1 MSKTLKP
8 ITEAADTVREVA
20 AQSQAGMDDDL
31 KAVERQLA
39 AEDGL
44 TIDGDDN
51 TKTGSDVVYDT
62 TVASK
67 PESEMTDA
75 ELTAAQEALKKRE
88 TTIGTKTTQNGAI
101 SIENADGKRF
111 DSVGSGKSKEV
122 AELGGTITGTEDGKI
137 KYKGELGDFTYDP
150 KDWALG
156 TKEVKDDASGVTT
169 TIPVL
174 RYINEDNSKDSGKQV
189 YGGNIEIPNGLKKLD
204 YSFENNKAL
213 ETIPRIPDSVEE
225 AHAAFKN
232 CTKAERAAKNAKED
246 AHDGSEETKKG
257 AAIGGAIGGAAGGG
271 VVAGIMA
278 GAAAG
283 SVAPGVGTV
292 IGGIAGGIAGGL
304 GLGAGVGA
312 IVGHEDGKTKDGKGG
327 TWNMPDKLK
336 DASEMFSGCKN
347 LTEAYESAGKSLINA
362 RGMYAGTKKLGT
374 DEVANKFGSVAVTD
388 FNSDSKL
395 SKEAVQGSYTGTNV
409 ELTKDLKGNYSK
421 DWDEET
427 QTMNK
432 ADITAE
438 EKKEVED
445 LNRTL
450 QEHDAVYGEVQNDMT
465 VQTDGLASSAA
476 KKTEHG
482 YQSTTNVND
491 KNVKS
496 ASSDGMNLV
505 DRGLVSLGE
514 FWILKKITGNMLVA
528 GVATFGLQAVG
539 VLPKS
544 MKPILNAVTGFV
556 GEDSMI
562 GQALSKISDKLPD
575 EETTTV
581 NAASKDTAVDKKEAR
596 QDKKEKDSS
605 DKTNSTVD
613 ERVKSDMN
621 SLKVAATSDKVID
634 VSKAMEA
641 NGHQVAK
648 DGVLLTAAN
657 KASNDQE
664 FEDIKT
670 MSMTMA
676 AGLEEKATSMAGE
689 SGKLSDEDKK
699 TLAAQ
704 CMNVM
709 NSIDAYD
716 NGALAQIKTQYGENN
731 EKSDKAKL
739 GLSQT
744 MYVAATPLMDAVKDM
759 DSKYNFLSKEDKEK
773 LSKMEITGVTKYDDY
788 QIGDIDQPLPS
799 SEPNVETKEVQ
810 PNVAS
815 GGAIGFDDTEDM
827 SMYANAGL
835 NDELDLSSKV
845 ASDNITLTSAPKIGV
860 ESRSLTSNN
869 KVTSVTTKVDRGAE
883 AEAKFGGIVSQ
894 ESESNAD
901 YDMF

>member
-8 ITEAADTVREVA
+8 ITEAANAVREVA
-20 AQSQAGMDDDL
+20 AQSKAGMDDDL

-51 TKTGSDVVYDT
+51 TKTGSDVIYDT

-67 PESEMTDA
+67 PASEMTDA
-75 ELTAAQEALKKRE
+75 ELSAAQEALKKRE
-88 TTIGTKTTQNGAI
+88 TTIGTKTEQIGDI
-101 SIENADGKRF
+101 SIKKENGKRW
-111 DSVGSGKSKEV
+111 DDVSGVECSEKIE
-122 AELGGTITGTEDGKI
+122 ELGGSVTKLSDGKI
-137 KYKGELGDFTYDP
+137 KYEGELGNFTYDP
-150 KDWALG
+150 DDWALG

-174 RYINEDNSKDSGKQV
+174 RYINKDNSSKWGDQV
-189 YGGNIEIPNGLKKLD
+189 YGGNIEIPDGLKKLD
-204 YSFENNKAL
+204 YSFENNKDL
-213 ETIPRIPDSVEE
+213 ETVPKIPDSVES
-225 AHAAFKN
+225 AHASFKN
-232 CTKAERAAKNAKED
+232 CTKLTRAAKNAKEGESHGNENVGIGGGIGV
-246 AHDGSEETKKG
+246 AGGAAAG
-257 AAIGGAIGGAAGGG
+257 AAIGSVIPGAGTAIG
-271 VVAGIMA
+271 AGI
-278 GAAAG
+278 
-283 SVAPGVGTV
+283 
-292 IGGIAGGIAGGL
+292 
-304 GLGAGVGA
+304 GAGVGF
-312 IVGHEDGKTKDGKGG
+312 IGGLIGGKASGAKNDGKGG
-327 TWNMPDKLK
+327 TWNMPDSLK

-347 LTEAYESAGKSLINA
+347 LTEAYESAGKNLINA

-374 DEVANKFGSVAVTD
+374 DDVANKFGSVAVTD

-450 QEHDAVYGEVQNDMT
+450 QEHDVVYGEVQNDMT
-465 VQTDGLASSAA
+465 VQTDGLASSAV

-556 GEDSMI
+556 GEDSTI

-581 NAASKDTAVDKKEAR
+581 NAASKDTAVD
-596 QDKKEKDSS
+596 KEKDSS

-641 NGHQVAK
+641 NGHQVVK

-744 MYVAATPLMDAVKDM
+744 MYVSATPLMDAVKDM

-799 SEPNVETKEVQ
+799 SEPSVETTEVQ

-894 ESESNAD
+894 EAESNAD